1 MHSLR
6 HSHRIW
12 FNNYSKY
19 YTSINKSLKNNNT
32 KNKEQKFILPINKL
46 IGVCETTHTTHYS
59 KNVIIDGIDMSI

>member
-19 YTSINKSLKNNNT
+19 YTSINKSLKNKNT
-32 KNKEQKFILPINKL
+32 NLKTINPKLESKNKEKKFIWNLFFL
-46 IGVCETTHTTHYS
+46 
-59 KNVIIDGIDMSI
+59 